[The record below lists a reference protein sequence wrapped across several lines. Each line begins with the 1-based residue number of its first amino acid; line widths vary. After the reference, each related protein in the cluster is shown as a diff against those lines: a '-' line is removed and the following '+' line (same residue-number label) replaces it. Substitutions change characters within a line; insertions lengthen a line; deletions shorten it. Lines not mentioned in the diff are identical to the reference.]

1 MIGKTLKLMT
11 DYFGNDV
18 IRINHA
24 LKVFGYASTICRNAN
39 LDTNTIEIIE
49 LASILHDIGIPLSEK
64 KYNSSAGKYQEIE
77 GPPIAREM
85 LEKLNIQAKV
95 VERVCHLIGNHH
107 TYSKIDGVDF
117 QILVEADFLV
127 NIFEDNMSLSA
138 IESVRKKYFKT
149 TTGISLVE
157 SIFPA
162 K

>member
-11 DYFGNDV
+11 DYFGKDV

-24 LKVFGYASTICRNAN
+24 LKVFGYASTICRNEN

-77 GPPIAREM
+77 GPPIACEM

-138 IESVRKKYFKT
+138 IESVRKRYFKIT
-149 TTGISLVE
+149 ELKFQI
-157 SIFPA
+157 
-162 K
+162 